1 MQRSIRLFEQKA
13 NKSQQKRRKD
23 KAMKTNETFMPLDLQ
38 MFAEG
43 ESATTE
49 TESTTTVT
57 ETPKAEPK
65 VEKTEKTTPKDEPK
79 SEKSLEDQLQELRVM
94 NAKLKKAQ
102 EKASSEAADFKRQL
116 RARQTEDEI
125 ALQEKAEKEAE
136 KDELIKKLTR
146 ENTINQLT
154 KNFLALNYNSEEAT
168 EAAIAQYD
176 GETEELFAIQS
187 KVQERLLTEQKN
199 QWLASRPDLNVGVG
213 EEKPTMTLEQFKT
226 ATMPQIV
233 EFKKEFPET
242 YKKYI
247 NS

>member
-1 MQRSIRLFEQKA
+1 
-13 NKSQQKRRKD
+13 
-23 KAMKTNETFMPLDLQ
+23 
-38 MFAEG
+38 
-43 ESATTE
+43 
-49 TESTTTVT
+49 
-57 ETPKAEPK
+57 
-65 VEKTEKTTPKDEPK
+65 
-79 SEKSLEDQLQELRVM
+79 LQELRVA

-102 EKASSEAADFKRQL
+102 EKASSEAADYKRQL
-116 RARQTEDEI
+116 RARQSEDEI

-168 EAAIAQYD
+168 KAAIAQYD
-176 GETEELFAIQS
+176 GETDDLFDIQS

-213 EEKPTMTLEQFKT
+213 KEEPTMTLEQFKT

-233 EFKKEFPET
+233 EFKQNFPET

>member
-1 MQRSIRLFEQKA
+1 MQRSTLK
-13 NKSQQKRRKD
+13 KRRKD
-23 KAMKTNETFMPLDLQ
+23 KAMKENKLFMPLDLQ
-38 MFAEG
+38 TFAEG
-43 ESATTE
+43 EGNATETTE
-49 TESTTTVT
+49 TTATSTETTVAETKATKETASDKKAETTTT
-57 ETPKAEPK
+57 KAE
-65 VEKTEKTTPKDEPK
+65 K
-79 SEKSLEDQLQELRVM
+79 SIEEQLQELRVA

-102 EKASSEAADFKRQL
+102 EKASSEAADYKRQL
-116 RARQTEDEI
+116 RARQSEDEI

-168 EAAIAQYD
+168 KAAIAQYD
-176 GETEELFAIQS
+176 GETDDLFDIQS

-213 EEKPTMTLEQFKT
+213 KEEPTMTLEQFKT

-233 EFKKEFPET
+233 EFKQNFPET